1 MKTNR
6 EDQDMFEK
14 HDATL
19 DNTEGCYR
27 SDLDRYNLFLETKL
41 AGSGLDPFRDYLEL
55 DEETK
60 CLGNKYLTDDP
71 ETWPF

>member
-1 MKTNR
+1 
-6 EDQDMFEK
+6 MFEK
-14 HDATL
+14 YYATL
-19 DNTEGCYR
+19 ENIEGYGR